1 MLWEPHLV
9 CVFVFVFRSVLCS
22 HFHLPPW
29 YYCAL
34 SRKCLNGKNLHQT
47 CSVNAFGQWTAW
59 HSTPQCRRVR
69 WASLH
74 ASVCMSEAA
83 ATFLFCYWRI
93 IAFKCYVS
101 FCCTKKWISCMYT
114 HIPSL
119 LGFPPTTSI
128 PPLYI
133 ITEPWAEAPV
143 LYSSVSLA
151 IYFIHCRVYV
161 SLLLSQFV
169 LPSPSFPHSVHRS
182 IIFIFVSISAPQIS
196 SSILFF

>member
-83 ATFLFCYWRI
+83 ATFLLCYWRI

-101 FCCTKKWISCMYT
+101 FCCTKKWISHSI
-114 HIPSL
+114 HISL
-119 LGFPPTTSI
+119 SF
-128 PPLYI
+128 
-133 ITEPWAEAPV
+133 WASFSFRSPQCINVEFPV
-143 LYSSVSLA
+143 LYIMFQREPSNRTFPNHLTQSKFLSWCLVSLFL
-151 IYFIHCRVYV
+151 YC
-161 SLLLSQFV
+161 
-169 LPSPSFPHSVHRS
+169 
-182 IIFIFVSISAPQIS
+182 
-196 SSILFF
+196 